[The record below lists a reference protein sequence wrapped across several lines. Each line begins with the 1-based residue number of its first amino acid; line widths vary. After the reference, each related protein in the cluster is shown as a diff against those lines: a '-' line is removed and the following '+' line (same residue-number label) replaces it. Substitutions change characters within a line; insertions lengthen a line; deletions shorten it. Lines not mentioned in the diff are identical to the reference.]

1 MLVNHKTMMI
11 DGEKANLYLTH
22 FKWDDYF
29 YVNEACYA
37 LIEDEEDLEDL
48 TLFFFKVHRSHHRY
62 IDWVINQSEFKD
74 WYITKDAKE
83 GLANGFKINWIGDYE
98 EFLDAAKMIRIT
110 NEYWPRVYGRIKE
123 ARGSVEGRWIQA
135 VLETSR
141 FYNNVHT
148 LSIDGTSSAAR
159 FAHSKTPINRYKE
172 YVTCAV

>member
-11 DGEKANLYLTH
+11 DGEKANLCLTH

-37 LIEDEEDLEDL
+37 LIEDEEDLKDL

-83 GLANGFKINWIGDYE
+83 GLANGFKINWTGGYE
-98 EFLDAAKMIRIT
+98 EFLDAARMIRIT
-110 NEYWPRVYGRIKE
+110 NEYWPDVYAYLKE

-135 VLETSR
+135 VLQVARSVDEG
-141 FYNNVHT
+141 HT
-148 LSIDGTSSAAR
+148 LDEDGSSSAAR
-159 FAHSKTPINRYKE
+159 FAFSHIPINRYKE